1 MADRLSS
8 VTWFSECEAP
18 AGEPLACAAASCRII
33 QNYTTG
39 KDPLTAQGIL
49 DLGKQFNRSRDPG
62 LDPVAIASVLQRMD
76 PRNHYHYYRYD
87 TREDATGAAV
97 YWLLRSGKPV
107 MVISLAGQHGPVL
120 IGFQGA
126 YGTYYDD
133 PANKVTAGGLHGPPR
148 GGLDPRAH
156 RRPPHKPPPPGF
168 PTRAPPRVR

>member
-1 MADRLSS
+1 MGDKLND
-8 VTWFSECEAP
+8 VKWFTEFEEP

-49 DLGKQFNRSRDPG
+49 DLGRQFNRSRDQG
-62 LDPVAIASVLQRMD
+62 LDPVAIATVLQRMD
-76 PRNHYHYYRYD
+76 ARNHYHYYRYD

-107 MVISLAGQHGPVL
+107 MVISLAGQHGPGL

-126 YGTYYDD
+126 YGTFYDD
-133 PANKVTAGGLHGPPR
+133 AANRITAVGVEDPHPGPPDPPPHSRPARNPRSPGLHTG
-148 GGLDPRAH
+148 
-156 RRPPHKPPPPGF
+156 
-168 PTRAPPRVR
+168 